1 MASSLSDHGE
11 ILAALAAIP
20 NNLRGITWLTIP
32 QLALVANVSVASLN
46 AVLAPLNA
54 DHSTLTMLKIEKTK
68 WRPTKLSKNVYYF
81 RPYTDITSQVSNS
94 MRENEE

>member
-1 MASSLSDHGE
+1 
-11 ILAALAAIP
+11 
-20 NNLRGITWLTIP
+20 
-32 QLALVANVSVASLN
+32 
-46 AVLAPLNA
+46 LNA

>member
-1 MASSLSDHGE
+1 
-11 ILAALAAIP
+11 LAALAAIR

-46 AVLAPLNA
+46 AVLAPLNV

>member
-11 ILAALAAIP
+11 ILAALAAIR

-46 AVLAPLNA
+46 AVLVPLNVG
-54 DHSTLTMLKIEKTK
+54 HSTL
-68 WRPTKLSKNVYYF
+68 
-81 RPYTDITSQVSNS
+81 SQFDA
-94 MRENEE
+94 RK

>member
-1 MASSLSDHGE
+1 
-11 ILAALAAIP
+11 LAALAAIR